1 MTEQN
6 NTTLLAETSARKPMT
21 IILAVL
27 ALVIVGGFAVY
38 LNMQRGSLV
47 SQSARLDEDVLALK
61 NQISVLEGQKVEAAR
76 LSQQYLAAIEA
87 DEVIWSKALTRIK
100 SLVPF
105 DATADSN
112 KIIFSSYSGS
122 QGGTLSLNSVT
133 RPTRNDPYTDVAEL
147 IKVFND
153 SSFFT
158 NAYVPSISRGETDE
172 GEKLATF
179 VFNVTY
185 KEELPEEI
193 ELNQPVEDSST
204 QPKVPRQ

>member
-1 MTEQN
+1 MTEEN
-6 NTTLLAETSARKPMT
+6 NTTMLAQTSARKPVT

-27 ALVIVGGFAVY
+27 ALAIVAGFAIY
-38 LNMQRGSLV
+38 LNMQRNSLV
-47 SQSARLDEDVLALK
+47 DQTSKLNEDVRSLK
-61 NQISVLEGQKVEAAR
+61 NQIGVLEGQKVEAAR
-76 LSQQYLAAIEA
+76 LSQEYLTAIEA
-87 DEVIWSKALTRIK
+87 EEVVWSKALTRIK

-105 DATADSN
+105 DAVNSSN

-122 QGGTLSLNSVT
+122 KGGELSMNSVT
-133 RPTRNDPYTDVAEL
+133 RPTRSDPYEDVAEL
-147 IKVFND
+147 INVFNG

-185 KEELPEEI
+185 REELPEEI
-193 ELNQPVEDSST
+193 SVSQPSSDT
-204 QPKVPRQ
+204 DVPKVPRQ